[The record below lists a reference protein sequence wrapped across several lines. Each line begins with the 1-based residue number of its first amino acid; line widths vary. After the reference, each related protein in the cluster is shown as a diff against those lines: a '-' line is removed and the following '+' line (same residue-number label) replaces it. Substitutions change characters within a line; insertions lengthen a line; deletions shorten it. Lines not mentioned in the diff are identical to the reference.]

1 MNQTAPGEKIR
12 ALQEKGVRIP
22 APMSIE
28 IAPDVNID
36 RISGNGVTLH
46 SGCRLSGAAT
56 FIGPGVTLGEEAP
69 MTVDSCQLGR
79 GVRLKGGF
87 AQKTVFLEGAQA
99 GSGAHLRE
107 GTIFEEE
114 ASCAH
119 TVGLKQTILLPFV
132 TLGSLINF
140 CDVLMAGGTSRKDHS
155 EVGSSYIHF
164 NYTPNQD
171 KATASLLGN
180 VPEGVMLD
188 KRPIFLGGQGGLVG
202 PSRLAFGTVVAA
214 GTLMRKDEATEGRL
228 HFGGGLR
235 AGSVAAPE
243 GIYQNVTR
251 IVKNNIHYMGNLLA
265 LTAWTHQVRSQFV
278 GGAYPREVHEAHLAN
293 LALALAERVK
303 RFCAFAEKLPA
314 SLALGMEKG
323 TVPKDSSLAAQ
334 KREIVAQLEAFQSAM
349 AELTAAQEEF
359 RAPAPL
365 VAAMDQ
371 EPGADY
377 LATIRGLDEWH
388 RSMGRKWLFDI
399 VRKTEEMAARVFPL
413 TYV

>member
-1 MNQTAPGEKIR
+1 MTDTAAGGKIQ
-12 ALQEKGVRIP
+12 ALIEKGVRIP

-28 IAPDVNID
+28 IATDVNID
-36 RISGNGVTLH
+36 RISGDGVTLH
-46 SGCRLSGAAT
+46 SGCRIAGEAT

-69 MTVDSCQLGR
+69 MTVDSCQLAK
-79 GVRLKGGF
+79 GVRLKGGY
-87 AQKTVFLEGAQA
+87 AKKAVFLEGAQA

-214 GTLMRKDEATEGRL
+214 GTIMRKDEEREGRL
-228 HFGGGLR
+228 HFGGAVR
-235 AGSVAAPE
+235 AGSLAAPD
-243 GIYQNVTR
+243 GIYQNVKR
-251 IVKNNIHYMGNLLA
+251 IVKNNVHYIGNIMA
-265 LTAWTHQVRSQFV
+265 LMAWTRNVRGLFV
-278 GGAYPREVHEAHLAN
+278 GDAYPRELYDGHLA
-293 LALALAERVK
+293 ALDSALAERIK
-303 RFCAFAEKLPA
+303 RFRAFAEKLPS

-323 TVPKDSSLAAQ
+323 KITSDSSLASQ
-334 KREIVAQLEAFQSAM
+334 KQEVSGQMVAFQDSLQKMIETHVTPDTFGPFFDTLNA
-349 AELTAAQEEF
+349 
-359 RAPAPL
+359 
-365 VAAMDQ
+365 DS
-371 EPGADY
+371 GADY
-377 LATIRGLDEWH
+377 ITTVQSLDEAH
-388 RSMGRKWLFDI
+388 RALGRDWLFDI
-399 VRKTEEMAARVFPL
+399 VRETEELAARFFPL
-413 TYV
+413 TYA